1 VARRRAPVA
10 TLAPVRVAIVTDSF
24 LPAVN
29 GVVRSVLRV
38 LEHLERQ
45 GHTALVVCASPGAP
59 AQVHGAMV
67 VDVPSL
73 GLPGYAEVR
82 VPLPSATRLRAVLA
96 AFAPDVVHL
105 ASPFG
110 LGGTA
115 ARAANGLGVPV
126 VAVYQTDVAGF
137 ASRYPLTARIGS
149 AQEAAWWRV
158 EAIHR
163 RAEVTLA
170 PTETTAAQLRARGIP
185 RTRVWARGVDDLFD
199 PARRDPALRAALA
212 PGGEALV
219 GYVGRLAPEKRL
231 EDLAALA
238 HLPGTRLV
246 VVGDGPSRPRL
257 EALLPGAAFLGQL
270 SGERLAAAVA
280 SLDVFVHTGEH
291 ETFCQAAQEALASGV
306 PVVAPAAGGLLDLV
320 DPSRTGWLYAPG
332 DPADLRARV
341 ADLTG
346 DAAKRRAFGEAARER
361 TRGRTW
367 SAVCDQLVG
376 HYRQAAALP
385 V

>member
-1 VARRRAPVA
+1 M
-10 TLAPVRVAIVTDSF
+10 RVAIVTDSF

-38 LEHLERQ
+38 LEHLERE
-45 GHTALVVCASPGAP
+45 GHSALVVCASPGAP
-59 AQVHGAMV
+59 STVHGAMV
-67 VDVPSL
+67 VEVPSL
-73 GLPGYAEVR
+73 GLPGYTEVR

-115 ARAANGLGVPV
+115 ARAANGLGLPV
-126 VAVYQTDVAGF
+126 VAVFQTDVAGF
-137 ASRYPLTARIGS
+137 ASRYPLTARVGS

-163 RAEVTLA
+163 RAELTLA
-170 PTETTAAQLRARGIP
+170 PTASVAAQLRSRGIP
-185 RTRVWARGVDDLFD
+185 RTRVWARGVDDAFD
-199 PARRDPALRAALA
+199 PARRDPSLRAALA
-212 PGGEALV
+212 PHGEVLV

-231 EDLAALA
+231 EDLAVLTGV
-238 HLPGTRLV
+238 PGTRLV
-246 VVGDGPSRPRL
+246 LVGDGPSRARL
-257 EALLPGAAFLGQL
+257 QALLPDAAFLGPL
-270 SGERLAAAVA
+270 SGDRLAAAVA

-306 PVVAPAAGGLLDLV
+306 PVVAPAAGGLKDLV

-332 DPADLRARV
+332 DLAGLRAHV
-341 ADLTG
+341 TDLAG
-346 DAAKRRAFGEAARER
+346 DAAKRRALGEAARER

-367 SAVCDQLVG
+367 GVLCEQLLA
-376 HYRQAAALP
+376 HYRDALA
-385 V
+385 VTV

>member
-1 VARRRAPVA
+1 M
-10 TLAPVRVAIVTDSF
+10 VTDSF

-38 LEHLERQ
+38 LEHLEAQ

-59 AQVHGAMV
+59 SRVHGALV
-67 VDVPSL
+67 VEVPSV
-73 GLPGYAEVR
+73 GLPGYTEVR

-126 VAVYQTDVAGF
+126 VAVYQTDIAGF
-137 ASRYPLTARIGS
+137 ASRYPLTARTAG

-163 RAEVTLA
+163 RAEMTLA
-170 PTETTAAQLRARGIP
+170 PTATTAAQLAARGIP

-212 PGGEALV
+212 PRGEVLV

-231 EDLAALA
+231 DDLTVLDGV
-238 HLPGTRLV
+238 PGTRLV
-246 VVGDGPSRPRL
+246 VVGDGPSRARL
-257 EALLPGAAFLGQL
+257 RTLLPGAAFLGQL
-270 SGERLAAAVA
+270 SGEALAAAVA

-306 PVVAPAAGGLLDLV
+306 PVVAPAAGGLIDLV

-332 DPADLRARV
+332 DRRELRERVVDLA
-341 ADLTG
+341 G

-367 SAVCDQLVG
+367 SALCGQLLG
-376 HYRQAAALP
+376 HYRDAVAVPA
-385 V
+385 